1 MKIFQFNLQD
11 DLGNKSTI
19 VCNLRFG
26 SIRYRLYSGWGDSG
40 MPFSVSNIYLKYHE
54 HLPVENLPSE
64 TKDEFIQRVW
74 DMLEDSSDK
83 PVKNVN
89 VNVQFA

>member
-1 MKIFQFNLQD
+1 MKVFQFNLQD
-11 DLGNKSTI
+11 SLGNKKTLI
-19 VCNLRFG
+19 CRLRDG
-26 SIRYRLYSGWGDSG
+26 NIRYVLYGGWGSSG
-40 MPFSVSNIYLKYHE
+40 ISFSVSDIYLKYHD

-74 DMLEDSSDK
+74 DMLENSTDK

-89 VNVQFA
+89 VNVKFA

>member
-11 DLGNKSTI
+11 DLGNKSTL

-26 SIRYRLYSGWGDSG
+26 SIRYRLYSGWRDSG
-40 MPFSVSNIYLKYHE
+40 MPFSVSNICLKFHE

-64 TKDEFIQRVW
+64 TKEEFIQRVW
-74 DMLEDSSDK
+74 DILEDSSDK
-83 PVKNVN
+83 PVRNVN